1 MILIFQ
7 SFLENA
13 LEEKSNECIFLT
25 EESNIKLTDAEGKII
40 SLTRE
45 LDSIKSELK
54 SNGEKL
60 NLEQKRFSNLNENLR
75 EELDQALVQSMFCLI
90 MK

>member
-1 MILIFQ
+1 MNLQ

-13 LEEKSNECIFLT
+13 LEEKSNECLFLT
-25 EESNIKLTDAEGKII
+25 EESNLKLVDAEGKII

-45 LDSIKSELK
+45 LDSIKVELK

-60 NLEQKRFSNLNENLR
+60 SLEQKRYSNLNENLK
-75 EELDQALVQSMFCLI
+75 EELDQALVTSI
-90 MK
+90 ID